1 MAAEKS
7 LKDVLPVVLGVVR
20 GTAKDGSLISV
31 ELYVDDPT
39 SVVKAR
45 AATEPLTPVV
55 PISVQ
60 QP

>member
-7 LKDVLPVVLGVVR
+7 LKNVLPVTIGVVR
-20 GTAKDGSLISV
+20 GIAADGSQVAI

-45 AATEPLTPVV
+45 LASNDAFVPVV
-55 PISVQ
+55 PIAVQ
-60 QP
+60 P